1 MYYKIILLVS
11 VIILTFLSF
20 FFIISINSSEAYGY
34 WKPINSDKYVRDVVS
49 ILPPE
54 LKKPEI
60 ITNTDQ
66 NNITSSYIKSVSENK
81 IINSTKSEKELRLI
95 ADSLAEKLKSKIGS
109 GDVELKEIEPPNEF
123 RNYYAFFYNRKTIPF
138 CLEEPSIAVKVRGD
152 GSIYSFSTRFYPNLT
167 APTRPKLTDAEISAK
182 LNLGT
187 TVAGENMC
195 IFPKWHPDGEY
206 WTYHLAKWYDQYV
219 MDTWSGEVLFEDIVA
234 IYD

>member
-167 APTRPKLTDAEISAK
+167 APTRPKLTDEEMARGIGWPDLGNGK
-182 LNLGT
+182 L
-187 TVAGENMC
+187 C
-195 IFPKWHPDGEY
+195 IFPKWHPEGEY
-206 WTYHLAKWYDQYV
+206 WTYHLAKDFDGPIV
-219 MDTWSGEVLFEDIVA
+219 DTWTGELLKEPEPPIID
-234 IYD
+234 